1 MDLSTTYLGIKL
13 KNPVIAGASNL
24 TANPAKAKML
34 QEAGVA
40 AIVYKS
46 LFEEQIELEAA
57 ELEDELHSFDDRNA
71 EMINLFPKVEHSGPK
86 GHLLALAEL
95 KKAVSIP
102 VIASL
107 NCHTGQKWGEFA
119 QLLSQ
124 TGVDA
129 LELNFYSTISE
140 SGKTP
145 QDIEQEQVDIL
156 KQVKKSVKIPVA
168 VKLSPFYTNPLTFIH
183 KLDDAGVDG
192 LVLFN
197 RFFQP
202 DINIWEE
209 SMQMPYNLSQKGD
222 NRVSLRY
229 MGLLAGNVK
238 AGLCANTGIIEGED
252 VIASILAGADA
263 VQMVSSIYQHGN
275 KHIASVLQ
283 SMEEWM
289 LKKGYLSIKEFKG
302 KMSKKNLT
310 DPYAYKRSQYV
321 DFLMKSK
328 EYENKYPVK

>member
-34 QEAGVA
+34 EEAGVA

-71 EMINLFPKVEHSGPK
+71 EMINIFPKVEHAGPK
-86 GHLLALAEL
+86 GHLLALKEF

-107 NCHTGQKWGEFA
+107 NCITGQKWGEFA
-119 QLLSQ
+119 QLLAQ

-129 LELNFYSTISE
+129 LELNFYSTNSD
-140 SGKTP
+140 GNKTP
-145 QDIEQEQVDIL
+145 QEIEQEQIEIL
-156 KQVKKSVKIPVA
+156 KSVKKAVKIPVA
-168 VKLSPFYTNPLTFIH
+168 VKLSIFYTNPVTFIH
-183 KLDDAGVDG
+183 KLDEAGVDG

-202 DINIWEE
+202 DINIWDE
-209 SMQMPYNLSQKGD
+209 SMHTPYNLSQKGD

-229 MGLLAGNVK
+229 MGLLAGEVK

-263 VQMVSSIYQHGN
+263 VQMVSGIYQHGT
-275 KHIASVLQ
+275 KHIASVLEAL
-283 SMEEWM
+283 EEWM
-289 LKKGYLSIKEFKG
+289 LKKGYLSLKEFKG

-310 DPYAYKRSQYV
+310 DPYAYRRAQYV